1 MENLPKTSK
10 SESLLSLSKEELIEK
25 LRKAERE
32 IRIQHDLLK
41 ETFVQNKNLQSECAD
56 LQKRLQRTNGKANNL
71 SASWV
76 SKIVLTLKTENKPLR
91 SVEIIKL
98 LEIKEPVLENHHN
111 KAKFFS
117 AYLNTAVKYKRI
129 IQQKVKG
136 VRGYYYVLPEWMD
149 ECGSLKGNYAE
160 TMV

>member
-1 MENLPKTSK
+1 MKTTQNG
-10 SESLLSLSKEELIEK
+10 SLSSLSKEELIEK
-25 LRKAERE
+25 LQKAEKE

-41 ETFVQNKNLQSECAD
+41 ETFQQNKNLQTKCAD
-56 LQKRLQRTNGKANNL
+56 LQEKLQKTGDKGHSS

-76 SKIVLTLKTENKPLR
+76 SKIVWTLKTENRPLR
-91 SVEIIKL
+91 SVEIISL
-98 LEIKEPVLENHHN
+98 LEIKEPILASHHN

-136 VRGYYYVLPEWMD
+136 VRGYYYALPEWMD
-149 ECGSLKGNYAE
+149 ECGSLKDSYGE
-160 TMV
+160 MMV